1 MIKSIL
7 VLENGTE
14 ISAGATETNAI
25 QNVSVEESCNDGED
39 LSFGSVCAKKITVNI
54 ITPKNQVQISAGEKI
69 TLYEEESEVRRKKG
83 VFTSEKPR
91 RKNSNS
97 TKIEAYDNIS
107 LLDKDITDWFNALDA
122 FPYTAFDMAR
132 LTFQHCGIGFS
143 NTEIKNG
150 DFKINEIKFASVTA
164 RQIIRWI
171 GEICGCF
178 CVADENGNATYRWY
192 KENNTAI
199 TADGAEGSVIFL
211 RGTLSYEDYEVKGVD
226 GVQIQQGSEDLGIS
240 YPENLE
246 GGNVYKIS
254 ANPFLMVSEESAIK
268 TIAQSLYDAVKNQI
282 YTPCRVR
289 VPASFKFDVGDIVRI
304 EDANGVIIK
313 SYIMRRNRNGNVENI
328 ECTGNYERNGA
339 TSLYNTDFSSQ
350 YGTILTIR
358 KGLGELRIRA
368 ERADMAFAEY
378 KIEVR
383 DTYATQSMLTQYRND
398 TSNALS
404 EYKQVVSNTYA
415 TLDMLT
421 KYQNAT
427 SNSITKITQTADKDR
442 SAIELLVEYDSNGNP
457 KTSAN
462 LLIEAINGESTVS
475 INSDKIDI
483 NGVVTAN
490 QTFKILE
497 DGSMEATGG
506 EIGGWIIGQYEIHS
520 RFGTYGTYSFSRTG
534 ADYNTVVGHAF
545 TCLTFD
551 GITYVIKER
560 NDYSSQTIIE
570 LRRLI
575 RVDGNDVIW
584 EPI

>member
-14 ISAGATETNAI
+14 ISAGAMETNAI

-39 LSFGSVCAKKITVNI
+39 LSFGSVCAQKITVNI
-54 ITPKNQVQISAGEKI
+54 ITPKNKVPISAGEKI
-69 TLYEEESEVRRKKG
+69 ILYEEESGVRRKKG
-83 VFTSEKPR
+83 VFTSEKPQ

-107 LLDKDITDWFNALDA
+107 LLDKDITDWFNSLDA
-122 FPYTAFDMAR
+122 FPYTSFDLAS
-132 LTFQHCGIGFS
+132 LTFRHCGIGFS
-143 NTEIKNG
+143 NIGIKNG

-192 KENNTAI
+192 KENNTTI
-199 TADGAEGSVIFL
+199 TADGSEGSVIFL
-211 RGTLSYEDYEVKGVD
+211 PGTLSYEDYEVKGVD
-226 GVQIQQGSEDLGIS
+226 RVQIQQGSEDLGIS
-240 YPENLE
+240 YPENLD

-350 YGTILTIR
+350 YGTTLTIR

-368 ERADMAFAEY
+368 ERADRALAEY
-378 KIEVR
+378 KIKVS
-383 DTYATQSMLTQYRND
+383 DTYATQSMLTDYKD
-398 TSNALS
+398 EVSEAL
-404 EYKQVVSNTYA
+404 T
-415 TLDMLT
+415 
-421 KYQNAT
+421 
-427 SNSITKITQTADKDR
+427 SITETADKDR
-442 SAIELLVEYDSNGNP
+442 SAIELLVEYDSDGNP

-490 QTFKILE
+490 QTFEILE
-497 DGSMEATGG
+497 DGSMNATGG
-506 EIGGWIIGQYEIHS
+506 KIGGWIIGQYEIHS
-520 RFGTYGTYSFSRTG
+520 RFGAYGTYSFSRSG
-534 ADYNTVVGHAF
+534 ADHNTVVGYAF
-545 TCLTFD
+545 TVLHIE
-551 GITYVIKER
+551 GISYVIKER
-560 NDYSSQTIIE
+560 NDYSSKTIIE

-575 RVDGNDVIW
+575 RMDGNDVIF
-584 EPI
+584 EPK